1 MGDLFVLKVVG
12 GVGLRGW
19 KITRS
24 FFGGRGRGFDVGPF
38 FYKMS
43 I

>member
-1 MGDLFVLKVVG
+1 MGDLFVLKDVG
-12 GVGLRGW
+12 AVGRTGR
-19 KITRS
+19 KITRTS
-24 FFGGRGRGFDVGPF
+24 LGGRGRGFDVGPF